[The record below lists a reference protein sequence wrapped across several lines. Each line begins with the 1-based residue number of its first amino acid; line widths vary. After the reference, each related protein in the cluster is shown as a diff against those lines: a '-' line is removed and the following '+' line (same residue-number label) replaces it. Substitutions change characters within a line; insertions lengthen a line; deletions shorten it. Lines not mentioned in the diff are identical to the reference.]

1 MEPENAAL
9 IERGLVLPD
18 AELVVVTSVHLECLR
33 DFLWGL

>member
-18 AELVVVTSVHLECLR
+18 VELVVVTSVHLECLR